1 MPADESVGM
10 TEPPPQG
17 EAAKRPARLIDVAK
31 MAGVSRATA
40 ARVLG
45 GYSLVKSGLG
55 DKVFAAAAK
64 LNYRT
69 NDIARAM
76 RAGKTLTIGLVVA
89 DISNSF
95 FSSAVRA
102 VMDEAAASGYQT
114 LIVNTNEDL
123 AREVDAVRVLIE
135 KKVDGLIVVPSSSTH
150 CEHLFLDG
158 RLAVP
163 TVLLDRRIEGLSAAM
178 FTTDDRRGAADAVDL
193 LIARGHSRIALLVA
207 TSAVERHSD
216 IRPADVVSTAEDRV
230 GGAVASL
237 GKAGLT
243 LERDMLRYCRS
254 HASHAREAA
263 LALLDR
269 QPRPTALLATN
280 EEMALGAISACGA
293 LGLSVGTDI
302 SLISFDDSPW
312 TAVHCPAVSVIARPV
327 RQMGHA
333 TARSLLQELQGNG
346 RAVGT
351 TFPSRLIERSSVR
364 DLSVAAVDR

>member
-1 MPADESVGM
+1 MSADDSSRIK
-10 TEPPPQG
+10 EPPSQG
-17 EAAKRPARLIDVAK
+17 DGARRPARLIDVAK
-31 MAGVSRATA
+31 TAGVSRATA

-45 GYSLVKSGLG
+45 GYSLVKSDLKE
-55 DKVFAAAAK
+55 KVFSAAAK

-69 NDIARAM
+69 NEIARAM

-150 CEHLFLDG
+150 FEHLFLDG
-158 RLAVP
+158 RFAVP
-163 TVLLDRRIEGLSAAM
+163 TILLDRRIEGLSTAT
-178 FTTDDRRGAADAVDL
+178 FTTDDRRGAANAVDL

-207 TSAVERHSD
+207 TSAVDRHSA
-216 IRPADVVSTAEDRV
+216 IRPATVVSTVEDRV
-230 GGAVASL
+230 EGAVASL
-237 GKAGLT
+237 RKAGLT
-243 LERDMLRYCRS
+243 LQPNMLRYCRS
-254 HASHAREAA
+254 YVAYACEAA
-263 LALLDR
+263 LALLD
-269 QPRPTALLATN
+269 QKPRPTALLATN
-280 EEMALGAISACGA
+280 EEMALGAISACKA
-293 LGLSVGTDI
+293 LGLSLGTDI

-312 TAVHCPAVSVIARPV
+312 TAVHCPAISVVARPV
-327 RQMGHA
+327 YEMGHA
-333 TARSLLQELQGNG
+333 TAKHLLDELQGNG

-351 TFPSRLIERSSVR
+351 TFPNQLIERGSVR
-364 DLSVAAVDR
+364 DLSSAALGR